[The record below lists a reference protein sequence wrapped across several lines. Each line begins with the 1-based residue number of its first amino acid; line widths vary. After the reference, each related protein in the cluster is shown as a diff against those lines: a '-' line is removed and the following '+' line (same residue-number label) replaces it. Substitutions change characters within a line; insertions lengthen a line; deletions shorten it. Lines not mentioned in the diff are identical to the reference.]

1 METIWNKIEAVDLI
15 KLHENAQQEKI
26 DMVIYATSD
35 AKDSLQIINGKRVYS
50 NKAKIMAE
58 FEKQHKKTLSGV
70 IQQNIILNQIN
81 N

>member
-58 FEKQHKKTLSGV
+58 FEKIAQEDSIWSYLAKHYIKLDK
-70 IQQNIILNQIN
+70 
-81 N
+81 

>member
-58 FEKQHKKTLSGV
+58 FEK
-70 IQQNIILNQIN
+70 
-81 N
+81 